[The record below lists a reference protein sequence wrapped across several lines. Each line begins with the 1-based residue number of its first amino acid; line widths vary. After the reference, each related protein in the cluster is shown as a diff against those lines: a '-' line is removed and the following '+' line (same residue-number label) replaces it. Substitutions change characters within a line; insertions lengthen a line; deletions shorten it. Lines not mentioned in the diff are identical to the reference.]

1 MRDVEQLSTLTGRI
15 QCEHP
20 NKLINSF
27 SGIIELNY
35 YNSSSNNT
43 TSTTTEPIQPNN
55 ILLRGCIL
63 RNTDWIIGLV
73 INTGHDT
80 KIMMGNTITQSK
92 RSNLEAKTS
101 KEIGKII
108 FFLILLCFF
117 GSLAQSLW
125 NSTNKIEK
133 IWYLQWDKSINPV
146 SFWFIDFFYFFLLH
160 ATFIPVSL
168 YVSMSV
174 IRYFQAYFM
183 ENDLDMYYNVT
194 DTSALVRTLT
204 LNEELGQISHIF
216 SDKTGTLTCNIM
228 EYRKSSINGISY
240 GVGITEIGKAA
251 WKLLGSIFNKDVLDI
266 FIYSS

>member
-1 MRDVEQLSTLTGRI
+1 
-15 QCEHP
+15 
-20 NKLINSF
+20 
-27 SGIIELNY
+27 
-35 YNSSSNNT
+35 
-43 TSTTTEPIQPNN
+43 
-55 ILLRGCIL
+55 
-63 RNTDWIIGLV
+63 
-73 INTGHDT
+73 
-80 KIMMGNTITQSK
+80 MMGNTITKSK

-108 FFLILLCFF
+108 IFLILLCFF

-133 IWYLQWDKSINPV
+133 IWYLQWDKSINPI

-183 ENDLDMYYNVT
+183 ENDLDMYYNIT
-194 DTSALVRTLT
+194 NTSALVRTLT

-251 WKLLGSIFNKDVLDI
+251 WKLLGKLYLQ
-266 FIYSS
+266 FIN